1 MSSVGNPVGH
11 QGVGT
16 VEEHAYP
23 GPDCADGKHH
33 PGPTPPMPMRWWNGH
48 TYQESMANGAS
59 WHSRE
64 CKSRWVE
71 TVKRV
76 AMVLRWLFICG
87 LAFVIMRTLTAT
99 VGSRWR
105 SQSIL
110 DDGNQGW
117 HCHDLAVDSR
127 MMRLLRFSPES
138 KFQFFEKTDHS
149 NLTHEANVFI
159 DGQVTVEGVEDADEI
174 TVEFDIKMSDEGLM
188 DAISFESAEDTMK
201 YEVRLTMTSILLFT

>member
-1 MSSVGNPVGH
+1 MTN
-11 QGVGT
+11 GT
-16 VEEHAYP
+16 SY
-23 GPDCADGKHH
+23 G
-33 PGPTPPMPMRWWNGH
+33 
-48 TYQESMANGAS
+48 S
-59 WHSRE
+59 WHSRG
-64 CKSRWVE
+64 CKSGWVE
-71 TVKRV
+71 TIRRV

-110 DDGNQGW
+110 DGGDQSW
-117 HCHDLAVDSR
+117 HCHDLAVDYGSTKVF
-127 MMRLLRFSPES
+127 RFSPES
-138 KFQFFEKTDHS
+138 KFQFFEKTDHL
-149 NLTHEANVFI
+149 NPTHGAYVFI

-174 TVEFDIKMSDEGLM
+174 TVEFDIKMSDEGLR